1 VQQGKERRKS
11 TKGKADDDFSK
22 LARNLKIESLLGDV
36 EGIVHSD
43 FEVYGAIS
51 H

>member
-1 VQQGKERRKS
+1 MKERRKS
-11 TKGKADDDFSK
+11 QREKLMIIFQI

-36 EGIVHSD
+36 EGMVHSD

-51 H
+51 N